1 MMTKMK
7 FKVIVNGKEY
17 VVEVEEISGAPVV
30 TSVTR
35 VPQVK
40 TIEER
45 PAKVE
50 EVRPKPEEKPQ
61 EEVKTIV
68 TEKRE
73 EVTEGEI
80 VRAPLPG
87 KITRIIANEG
97 QQVNSGDVVLYIEAM
112 KMENEVVAPKS
123 GKITKI
129 FVKEGT
135 SVNTD
140 DPLFAIA

>member
-1 MMTKMK
+1 MMAKMK

-17 VVEVEEISGAPVV
+17 VVEVEEISGAPIV

-40 TIEER
+40 AIEEK
-45 PAKVE
+45 PTKVE
-50 EVRPKPEEKPQ
+50 EVKPKPEEKPQ
-61 EEVKTIV
+61 EKVEPIV

-73 EVTEGEI
+73 EVAEGEI

-87 KITRIIANEG
+87 KITRIIAKEG
-97 QQVNSGDVVLYIEAM
+97 QQVNSGDVVLFIEAM

-129 FVKEGT
+129 FVKEGS

-140 DPLFAIA
+140 DPLFVIA